1 MNKKLIIP
9 IALGVIIFIFILS
22 RIIGPGNKIT
32 LSYDDFKESVS
43 TPDTII
49 LKVYVENSGSMDA
62 YMCQGS
68 NLKDAVYDFISD
80 LKKHTDECSLYYINS
95 KIIPCNVTLDTY
107 IKNLT
112 PSSFA
117 KAGGNRA
124 NTDLREIFRN
134 VLINQTP
141 NTVSVL
147 ISDCIL
153 DIPESA
159 TNFFGNCQVSIK
171 NSFNEALIRN
181 PNLGVQI
188 IKMKSKF
195 DGYWFCGKNKAHLSN
210 VERPYYIWVIGDKY
224 ILKEIKQKVSISEDY
239 GGGVQNY
246 CAYSTKQPIEFFIEK
261 TRYVVNHSGK
271 ISIDILADLSA
282 TLQDELTIQSLNQY
296 DTPNSS
302 QVLLTSVSPITTK
315 DSKYSHVLNVEIT
328 NPQVINNAIINMS
341 YPYLPKWVE
350 ETNDNTG
357 KDIENNLDK
366 TTGLLYLVKG
376 VAEAY
381 KEHTNYGSIEFQLKN
396 K

>member
-9 IALGVIIFIFILS
+9 IVLGVTIFIFVIS

-32 LSYDDFKESVS
+32 LSYDDLKYDASV
-43 TPDTII
+43 PDTIV

-80 LKKHTDECSLYYINS
+80 MKKHTNECSLYYINS
-95 KIIPCNVTLDTY
+95 KVIPCNVTLDTY

-117 KAGGNRA
+117 KAGGNRS
-124 NTDLREIFRN
+124 NTDLRDIFKI
-134 VLINQTP
+134 VLTNQTA

-159 TNFFGNCQVSIK
+159 TDFFGNCQVSIK
-171 NSFNEALIRN
+171 NSFNEALIKN

-188 IKMKSKF
+188 MQMKSKF
-195 DGYWFCGKNKAHLSN
+195 DGYWFCGKNKARLSN

-224 ILKEIKQKVSISEDY
+224 ILNEIRKKVSISDDY
-239 GGGVQNY
+239 GGGIQNY
-246 CAYSTKQPIEFFIEK
+246 CAYSTKQPVNFFIEK
-261 TRYVVNHSGK
+261 KRYVVNHSGK
-271 ISIDILADLSA
+271 ISIDILADLSV
-282 TLQDELTIQSLNQY
+282 TLQDNLTLNSLNQY

-302 QVLLTSVSPITTK
+302 QVLLTSVLPITVK
-315 DSKYSHVLNVEIT
+315 GSKYSHVLNVEIT
-328 NPQVINNAIINMS
+328 NPQTINDAIINIS

-350 ETNDNTG
+350 EANDDTG
-357 KDIENNLDK
+357 KDIENQMDK

-381 KEHTNYGSIEFQLKN
+381 KEHTNYGSIEFKLKN

>member
-43 TPDTII
+43 TPDTIV

-112 PSSFA
+112 SSSFA

-159 TNFFGNCQVSIK
+159 TDFFGNCQVSIK

-210 VERPYYIWVIGDKY
+210 VERPYYIIR
-224 ILKEIKQKVSISEDY
+224 IEIEGPSEITPEY
-239 GGGVQNY
+239 PQNVQYN
-246 CAYSTKQPIEFFIEK
+246 CIVRARTPQGTKTFYSNCNPEYFTWSSEQF
-261 TRYVVNHSGK
+261 TLVNNDTGTFNVR
-271 ISIDILADLSA
+271 SA
-282 TLQDELTIQSLNQY
+282 TAGTLKCTFNYSGELSGTADYFVKQVNSATQPEYEYVSAETKFVKNWSDGRAEWKVVVKMRESGTSNYAYIDLTSSSFAGNNELRAVWDKDSLMW
-296 DTPNSS
+296 TS
-302 QVLLTSVSPITTK
+302 QV
-315 DSKYSHVLNVEIT
+315 H
-328 NPQVINNAIINMS
+328 NN
-341 YPYLPKWVE
+341 
-350 ETNDNTG
+350 
-357 KDIENNLDK
+357 
-366 TTGLLYLVKG
+366 
-376 VAEAY
+376 
-381 KEHTNYGSIEFQLKN
+381 
-396 K
+396 